1 VTPAS
6 ALLSPCRKYRY
17 YLQRTWVER
26 APRLC
31 FIMLNPSTADETVDD
46 ATIIRCR
53 ARAMQM
59 GMGGLDVVNLFA
71 LRATDPMELYDF
83 FAHPVSEPGDPW
95 ANDRVLLKIAGLASM
110 VICAWGRHGAHLD
123 RGRIVMNSL
132 RERGVVPHALRINKD
147 GSPGH
152 PLYIALKHRPF
163 PL

>member
-1 VTPAS
+1 MIPAS
-6 ALLSPCRKYRY
+6 AILSPCRKYRY
-17 YLQRTWVER
+17 YLQRTWVEN
-26 APRLC
+26 APRLGL
-31 FIMLNPSTADETVDD
+31 IMLNPSTADETVDD
-46 ATIIRCR
+46 PTIMRCR

-83 FAHPVSEPGDPW
+83 FAMPVSHPLVPYE
-95 ANDRVLLKIAGLASM
+95 NDHIILKTAALASM
-110 VICAWGRHGAHLD
+110 VICAWGRHGAHVD

>member
-1 VTPAS
+1 MIPAS
-6 ALLSPCRKYRY
+6 AILSPCRKYRY
-17 YLQRTWVER
+17 HLQRTWVQA

-83 FAHPVSEPGDPW
+83 FADPVSDP
-95 ANDRVLLKIAGLASM
+95 AVPDLNDDHIRAASNLADM

-123 RGRIVMNSL
+123 RGRIVLKNL
-132 RERGVVPHALRINKD
+132 RNTGAAPHALRINKD

-163 PL
+163 PI